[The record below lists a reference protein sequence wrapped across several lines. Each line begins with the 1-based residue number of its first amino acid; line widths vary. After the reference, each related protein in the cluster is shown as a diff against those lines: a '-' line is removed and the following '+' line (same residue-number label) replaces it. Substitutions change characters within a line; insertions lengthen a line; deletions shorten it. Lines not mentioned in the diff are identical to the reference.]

1 VNLSLPSP
9 DSSSSSAISAGSVVE
24 IVSPPRRRSGKFS
37 RFSGALSGMTGIIV
51 TALALGISSSG
62 LAAESIVREGE
73 ITFRP
78 SEREADLAERF
89 RLDEHR
95 FPFVMKRMENEI
107 DGVVVWDVQFP
118 SPVVTPHE
126 NNNTVHC
133 EYFQPRE
140 GGQQAGVIVLHI
152 LGGDFPLSRLFCISL
167 AQKGCPALFL
177 KMPYYGPRRQP
188 DVEQR
193 MISPDPSETV
203 AGMTQAILDIRR
215 ATAWLA
221 EQAEVDAQH
230 LGVFGISLGG
240 ITGALALTAEPR
252 LRHGCLLLAGGDI
265 GRVAWESPELERI
278 RRRWSDQGGK
288 REEFQA
294 MLQSIDPVIHAE
306 QASGKRILMLNADQD
321 EIIPRECTESLW
333 KAFGEPDIVWYPGG
347 HYSVARFLPN
357 AIQRVTDFFAKAVP

>member
-1 VNLSLPSP
+1 VNHPLPFAVVC
-9 DSSSSSAISAGSVVE
+9 SSFEIPAGHGDHRGFLPTGWSGNSVLLV
-24 IVSPPRRRSGKFS
+24 RL
-37 RFSGALSGMTGIIV
+37 FSGLLGIV
-51 TALALGISSSG
+51 LALVPVVHPSATGM
-62 LAAESIVREGE
+62 ESVVREGE

-78 SEREADLAERF
+78 TEREVELAERF
-89 RLDEHR
+89 RLDEHQ
-95 FPFVMKRMENEI
+95 FPYVMKRMENEI

-133 EYFQPRE
+133 EYFQPSD

-152 LGGDFPLSRLFCISL
+152 LGGDFPLSRLFCIAL
-167 AQKGCPALFL
+167 AQRGCPALFV

-188 DVEQR
+188 QVEQR

-221 EQAEVDAQH
+221 ERPEVDSGH

-278 RRRWSDQGGK
+278 RRRWSDQGGQ
-288 REEFQA
+288 REEFQR
-294 MLQSIDPVIHAE
+294 LLRNIDPVIHADKAKE
-306 QASGKRILMLNADQD
+306 KRILMLNADQD

-333 KAFGEPDIVWYPGG
+333 KAFGEPEIVWYPGG

-357 AIQRVTDFFAKAVP
+357 AIHRVTEFFGTATP

>member
-1 VNLSLPSP
+1 VNLCRVVPVACQPMPQSATPPSRTKAFTRVRFHRVPDVRLSLLILVAVMGGLPAEV
-9 DSSSSSAISAGSVVE
+9 SAE
-24 IVSPPRRRSGKFS
+24 
-37 RFSGALSGMTGIIV
+37 
-51 TALALGISSSG
+51 TA
-62 LAAESIVREGE
+62 VREGLVAFQPTE
-73 ITFRP
+73 H
-78 SEREADLAERF
+78 EALLAERF
-89 RLDEHR
+89 RMAAHE
-95 FPFVMKRMENEI
+95 FPFQMKQMENDV
-107 DGVVVWDVQFP
+107 DGIVVWDLQFP
-118 SPVVTPHE
+118 SAIITPHE

-140 GGQQAGVIVLHI
+140 AQRQSGVIVLHI
-152 LGGDFPLSRLFCISL
+152 LGGDFPLSRLFCIAL

-188 DVEQR
+188 GADRR

-203 AGMTQAILDIRR
+203 EGMTQAILDIRR
-215 ATAWLA
+215 AAAWLA
-221 EQAEVDAQH
+221 EQEEVDSRH

-240 ITGALALTAEPR
+240 ITAALALTAEPR
-252 LRHGCLLLAGGDI
+252 LRHACLLLAGGDI

-294 MLQSIDPVIHAE
+294 LLRTIDPVVHAD
-306 QASGKRILMLNADQD
+306 QARNRRILMLNADQD

-333 KAFGEPDIVWYPGG
+333 QAFGQPEIVWYPGG

-357 AIQRVTDFFAKAVP
+357 ALQRVTEFFSAATPQ